1 MNTAWWI
8 VTGAAAFFGFIVVH
22 EFGHAV
28 AARLIGV
35 PADQVVVRLNRWPA
49 HVALRDEDGWHEP
62 GSSEY
67 EQAYAQHDPDLRSLG
82 AFVAAGFVVQSIVMA
97 AAVAGVVMLGASD
110 LGVRFVRISVLVN
123 GLYLVGDLVATSLS
137 RSPAGDM
144 SALLRHSPRTGAA
157 TLALLVGAHAAAF
170 GVAN

>member
-8 VTGAAAFFGFIVVH
+8 VTGAAAFFGFIRVH

-28 AARLIGV
+28 AARFIGV

-67 EQAYAQHDPDLRSLG
+67 EQAYAQHDPGLRWLG
-82 AFVAAGFVVQSIVMA
+82 AFVAAGFVVQSA

-110 LGVRFVRISVLVN
+110 LRARFVRISVLMN

-157 TLALLVGAHAAAF
+157 TLALLVGSHAAAF